1 MQQCRHIKSG
11 VDYAVKIIDKF
22 KYDPEEE
29 VQILLRYSTHP
40 NIISY
45 KDVYDDGRKV
55 RQFKLGGRILARVF
69 YKILLIIEIQH
80 AL

>member
-1 MQQCRHIKSG
+1 M
-11 VDYAVKIIDKF
+11 KIIDKS

-29 VQILLRYSTHP
+29 VHILLRYSTHP

-55 RQFKLGGRILARVF
+55 FRDFKL
-69 YKILLIIEIQH
+69 
-80 AL
+80 